1 MTPSLNRQYW
11 SSVKIL
17 CLWTDLNTKKS
28 GIVIQ
33 IFDCINIQQCVRA
46 LSADKFQQILSISC
60 ISVLWTSKKILSNR
74 VSEGNPPNSPLFQLL
89 LNLSQARI
97 KSLWVYFQHLLP
109 ETLWSNEV
117 EPTEKSGRNTAV
129 VKPQYLTSPD
139 LPFSYNFLH
148 SIEQLRFGG
157 VGQSGMGS
165 YHGKFGFDTFTHT
178 KVSPGLDYT
187 QLCITFCVAAS
198 DDEGLGLAGRNTG
211 KV

>member
-46 LSADKFQQILSISC
+46 LSADRFQQILSISC
-60 ISVLWTSKKILSNR
+60 ISVLWSSKSTNILSSR

-139 LPFSYNFLH
+139 LPFSYLLINKYLCL
-148 SIEQLRFGG
+148 ICLYCEQNIFRF
-157 VGQSGMGS
+157 
-165 YHGKFGFDTFTHT
+165 Y
-178 KVSPGLDYT
+178 
-187 QLCITFCVAAS
+187 CILYILNVNI
-198 DDEGLGLAGRNTG
+198 LNWI
-211 KV
+211 